1 MTHNVYLFFLN
12 RYTYGQPVPGRVT
25 VNVCRPT
32 NLYRGFGI
40 LVHSEDD
47 LALLQI
53 SAPCHTETK
62 QVQLWLHFSFFP
74 DTLGTFRPLH

>member
-1 MTHNVYLFFLN
+1 MFTYFSLY

-25 VNVCRPT
+25 VNVCRPI

-40 LVHSEDD
+40 SSHDYDL
-47 LALLQI
+47 LALLQMGG
-53 SAPCHTETK
+53 SCHTETK